1 MPPGLPWTPACGAR
15 TDTGGRGG
23 RPTIIFAFPCCID
36 FLSNTWTRMV
46 LACFISL
53 VFSAC
58 KDPCNPLKDV
68 VVVSLLIQEPLL
80 VIVAVSFDASG
91 NALGRD
97 GYH

>member
-1 MPPGLPWTPACGAR
+1 
-15 TDTGGRGG
+15 
-23 RPTIIFAFPCCID
+23 
-36 FLSNTWTRMV
+36 MV

-58 KDPCNPLKDV
+58 KDPSNPLEDV

-80 VIVAVSFDASG
+80 VIVAVSFDAPG